1 MHTASLTLRIDSRL
15 DDVFLVGLSIR
26 SICRVLPLDTTA
38 IDAVEI
44 CVVEAV
50 NNAIEHAYGN
60 VPGHAVE
67 VAVTVQHAAL
77 HIAVRDQG
85 RAMDWPAT
93 CAHAD
98 VRPIDPL
105 ADGGRGVFIIRSL
118 MDEVSY
124 ADRDGWN
131 VLTMVKYAPALD
143 GDVELRRVP

>member
-15 DDVFLVGLSIR
+15 DDVFLVGVSIR
-26 SICRVLPLDTTA
+26 GICRVLPFDAPA

-60 VPGHAVE
+60 APGHAVE
-67 VAVTVQHAAL
+67 VAVSVQHAAL
-77 HIAVRDQG
+77 HVAVRDRG

-93 CAHAD
+93 CAHAEL
-98 VRPIDPL
+98 RPIDPL

-124 ADRDGWN
+124 AHRDGWN
-131 VLTMVKYAPALD
+131 VLTMVKYAQPTVGA
-143 GDVELRRVP
+143 VELRRAT